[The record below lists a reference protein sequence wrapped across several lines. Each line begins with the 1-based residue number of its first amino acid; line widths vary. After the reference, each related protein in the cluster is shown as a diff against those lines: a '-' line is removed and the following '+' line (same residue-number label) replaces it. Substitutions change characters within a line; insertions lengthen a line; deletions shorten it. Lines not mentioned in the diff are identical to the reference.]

1 MEITLNKAN
10 KLLNKFKSERKNL
23 RAVFNR
29 VRYYHED
36 EKVEAITSVEVSL
49 ANLTPRVADEI
60 QRMINT
66 YRNQLQECLDIEADF
81 FKLKEAIFVNNQRTG
96 ISEKLSQ
103 IEFLT
108 SKVGLYD
115 DLINEKKR
123 NKRVT
128 LTVEDINYELLREN
142 LSGQDGSGK
151 LYIQVF
157 DVDRLAQERQEAIT
171 QMNQAEDEIA
181 RINNNT
187 TINID
192 FTLAS
197 RRLLGLD

>member
-1 MEITLNKAN
+1 MQITLNKAN

-36 EKVEAITSVEVSL
+36 EKIEAITAVEVSL

-60 QRMINT
+60 NRMINT
-66 YRNQLQECLDIEADF
+66 YRNQLQECLDVEADF
-81 FKLKEAIFVNNQRTG
+81 FKLKEAIFSNNQITG

-103 IEFLT
+103 MEFLG

-128 LTVEDINYELLREN
+128 LTTADVNYELLREN
-142 LSGQDGSGK
+142 LSQQDGMGK

-157 DVDRLAQERQEAIT
+157 DISILETERQEAIN
-171 QMNQAEDEIA
+171 QINQAEDDIA
-181 RINNNT
+181 TINNQT
-187 TINID
+187 IINID
-192 FTLAS
+192 FSPAS
-197 RRLLGLD
+197 RKLLGLD

>member
-1 MEITLNKAN
+1 MKRI
-10 KLLNKFKSERKNL
+10 
-23 RAVFNR
+23 
-29 VRYYHED
+29 
-36 EKVEAITSVEVSL
+36 
-49 ANLTPRVADEI
+49 
-60 QRMINT
+60 
-66 YRNQLQECLDIEADF
+66 F

>member
-1 MEITLNKAN
+1 MQINLNKAN

-36 EKVEAITSVEVSL
+36 EKVEAITSIEVSL

-60 QRMINT
+60 QRMVNT

-142 LSGQDGSGK
+142 LSEQDGSGK

-157 DVDRLAQERQEAIT
+157 DVDRLAQERQEAIA
-171 QMNQAEDEIA
+171 QINQAEDEIA
-181 RINNNT
+181 RMNNT
-187 TINID
+187 TIININ
-192 FTLAS
+192 FTSAS
-197 RRLLGLD
+197 CRLLGLD

>member
-1 MEITLNKAN
+1 MQITLNKAN
-10 KLLNKFKSERKNL
+10 KLLNKFKAERKNL

-29 VRYYHED
+29 VRYYHEN

-60 QRMINT
+60 QRMVNV
-66 YRNQLQECLDIEADF
+66 YRNQLQDCLDLEADF
-81 FKLKEAIFVNNQRTG
+81 FKLKEAIFSHNQTTG

-108 SKVGLYD
+108 SKIALYD

-142 LSGQDGSGK
+142 LSQQDGAGK

-157 DVDRLAQERQEAIT
+157 DVSLLETQRQEAIN
-171 QMNQAEDEIA
+171 QINQAEDDIA
-181 RINNNT
+181 TLNNQT
-187 TINID
+187 TIDIE
-192 FTLAS
+192 FSSAS
-197 RRLLGLD
+197 KKILGLD